1 MAFRRCCFADEEFA
15 EFALFGSEFAAC
27 AAYEGMYALRAFS
40 VCGGKA
46 TRSFAASLG
55 EAGSVAMRDVGR
67 WYANSSGSSACA
79 QGGGGRCS
87 GCCCEDEEPVVVDRN
102 LSKVWHCCASVAE
115 RCTGLRRDETEP
127 ECAIDLSCC
136 LPAAWNAN
144 ANMGAA
150 AAAGIGLLRG
160 IF

>member
-79 QGGGGRCS
+79 QGGGGGCS
-87 GCCCEDEEPVVVDRN
+87 GCCEDEEPVVVDRN